1 MIVGIL
7 DENSKKL
14 DTENSCRSKNNE
26 VELNVILETNYDC
39 LVDCIKYNTQKI
51 CLTGRRKISFVFR

>member
-14 DTENSCRSKNNE
+14 DTENSCRSRNNE
-26 VELNVILETNYDC
+26 IEVNTILETNYDC
-39 LVDCIKYNTQKI
+39 LVVCRFSALLLYCKSVPGKYY
-51 CLTGRRKISFVFR
+51 